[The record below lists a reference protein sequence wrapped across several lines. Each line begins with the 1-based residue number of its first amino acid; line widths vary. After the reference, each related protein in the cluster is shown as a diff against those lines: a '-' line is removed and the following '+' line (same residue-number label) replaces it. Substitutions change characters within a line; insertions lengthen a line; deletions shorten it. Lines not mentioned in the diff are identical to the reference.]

1 MRGMKVE
8 KVSVIMAVY
17 NGEDYLEESIN
28 SILQQ
33 TYPYFEFIIVNDG
46 SSDGTAE
53 ILNNI
58 TDKRVKV
65 YHLYKNRGVSYA
77 RNYAVKKANTRWL
90 VLQDHDDISV
100 PERIEVQLKYMQEHP
115 ELVAAF
121 SMFQQFKEEL
131 TFHQAHLKLLQT
143 GPFFTTRQ
151 LKERRFFCPWVCYGS
166 ALIARQ
172 AFLQAG
178 GYDNSCFLG
187 EDFDL
192 FLRLMELGPV
202 AMIPRVLYLYRY
214 NPHSISKRNRR
225 ETRRAVIK
233 ISTNHILKMYAAK
246 YIDPTFLIIGSP
258 WDCQNFMTH
267 IYPGTGMEIISCLDS
282 NNDATL
288 TRAFSLFKQKIINGI
303 IVLGGT
309 KRNRYLINQLVRRGM
324 TLNINLFH
332 LKKFRRKG

>member
-1 MRGMKVE
+1 
-8 KVSVIMAVY
+8 MAVY

-28 SILQQ
+28 SILRQ

-46 SSDGTAE
+46 STDGTAK

-58 TDKRVKV
+58 TDRRVKV
-65 YHLYKNRGVSYA
+65 YHLPKNYGVSYA
-77 RNYAVKKANTRWL
+77 RNYAVKKANSRWL

-100 PERIEVQLKYMQEHP
+100 PERIEVQLNYMQGHP
-115 ELVAAF
+115 EMVAVF
-121 SMFQQFKEEL
+121 SMFQQFKEQL
-131 TFHQAHLKLLQT
+131 PVYGSILKPSQA
-143 GPFFTTRQ
+143 GPYFTARQ

-172 AFLQAG
+172 AFLQVG

-192 FLRLMELGPV
+192 FLRLVELGPV

-214 NPHSISKRNRR
+214 NPSSISRRNRQ

-246 YIDPTFLIIGSP
+246 HIKPTFLIVGSP
-258 WDCQNFMTH
+258 WDCQNFMRHT
-267 IYPGTGMEIISCLDS
+267 YPGTGMEIHACLDS
-282 NNDATL
+282 SDNATL
-288 TRAFSLFKQKIINGI
+288 TRALSLFKQNQINGI

-309 KRNRYLINQLVRRGM
+309 KRNRHLINQLLQKGM
-324 TLNINLFH
+324 TLNINLFQ